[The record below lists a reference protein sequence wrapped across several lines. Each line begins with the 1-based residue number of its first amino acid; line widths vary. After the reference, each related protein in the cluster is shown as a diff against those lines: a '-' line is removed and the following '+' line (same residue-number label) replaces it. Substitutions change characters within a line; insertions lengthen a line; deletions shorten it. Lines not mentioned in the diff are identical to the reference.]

1 MIVTQ
6 ILMFQIDSEILPES
20 DAHGRD
26 GYYDLCD
33 RDEESDARESKPDV
47 PDWDYDICDR
57 E

>member
-6 ILMFQIDSEILPES
+6 ILMFHIEARSKS

-26 GYYDLCD
+26 GDSNLCD
-33 RDEESDARESKPDV
+33 RDEESDARESELDV
-47 PDWDYDICDR
+47 PYWNYDICDR